1 MGPHA
6 NGRLANAL
14 GVAYFVVILL
24 IAIAAIPLMLL
35 TNGGQG

>member
-1 MGPHA
+1 MGSHVKGRVA
-6 NGRLANAL
+6 NVL
-14 GVAYFVVILL
+14 GVVYFVLIIV